1 LELTGRNPLDPNA
14 WLKHDRPVFTSTETT
29 FGVGHSCFV
38 PSSDG
43 SQWWHVYHAKRERE
57 PGWRRSIFVQP
68 MDIGPQ
74 GFPRFFR
81 PVAPGVPLDRPAG
94 EPAPTEPDL
103 PYASSLDTSSDD
115 LDWWSP
121 YGHHQFIAFEADGLH
136 LGRVPTD
143 PINDYRSGEKV
154 MLQRE
159 LPDDLAVEV
168 TIDFRGN
175 RNARDA
181 GILFRT
187 TGASVGY
194 DAQRGYFVG
203 LIPRTGLVI
212 FGKMDGRR
220 WTELA
225 RAATDIDPANP
236 QRLRVEVRGHHVT
249 ALLNGRE
256 ALAAQDASYSAG
268 QVGLRVVNTHAVFS
282 GLRIEST
289 EP

>member
-1 LELTGRNPLDPNA
+1 
-14 WLKHDRPVFTSTETT
+14 
-29 FGVGHSCFV
+29 
-38 PSSDG
+38 
-43 SQWWHVYHAKRERE
+43 
-57 PGWRRSIFVQP
+57 

-74 GFPRFFR
+74 GFPLFFR

-94 EPAPTEPDL
+94 EPAFDKADL
-103 PYASSLDTSSDD
+103 PYKSSLERSSDD
-115 LDWWSP
+115 LDGWSP

-136 LGRVPTD
+136 LGRVPTE
-143 PINDYRSGEKV
+143 PINDYRSGEKM
-154 MLQRE
+154 MLERE

-168 TIDFRGN
+168 TIDFLGD
-175 RNARDA
+175 RNARDV

-212 FGKMDGRR
+212 LGKMDGRH

-225 RAATDIDPANP
+225 RAATDIDPTHP
-236 QRLRVEVRGHHVT
+236 QRLRVEVRGPHVT
-249 ALLNGRE
+249 ALHNGRE
-256 ALAAQDASYSAG
+256 ALAVQDATYSAG

-282 GLRIEST
+282 GLRIERA